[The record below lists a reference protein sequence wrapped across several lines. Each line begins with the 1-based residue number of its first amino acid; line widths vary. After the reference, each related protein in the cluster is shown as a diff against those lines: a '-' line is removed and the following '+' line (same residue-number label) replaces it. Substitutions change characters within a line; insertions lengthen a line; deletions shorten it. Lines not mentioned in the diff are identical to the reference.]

1 MRDSHAIA
9 AKLEECLEAD
19 YFPQAIKGVYALISH
34 IIFLEEKVS
43 SLKDTIN
50 RLQSEGSD
58 KDAWEGRYWA
68 LLEEAEGNR
77 PREID
82 ANTKAQDVPGGTIV
96 VDRRGH
102 PWISS
107 EGNWWRLAK
116 YVAFGKLNRLHPA
129 TIPHTII
136 YTPKGES

>member
-1 MRDSHAIA
+1 VRDSHAIA

-50 RLQSEGSD
+50 RLQSEAS
-58 KDAWEGRYWA
+58 
-68 LLEEAEGNR
+68 R

-82 ANTKAQDVPGGTIV
+82 ANTKAQDVPDGTIV
-96 VDRRGH
+96 VDLRGH

-116 YVAFGKLNRLHPA
+116 DVPFGKLNLLHPL

-136 YTPKGES
+136 YTPKEES

>member
-43 SLKDTIN
+43 RLKDTIN

-58 KDAWEGRYWA
+58 KSAWEGRYWA
-68 LLEEAEGNR
+68 LLEEAEASR
-77 PREID
+77 PRKIQAYGEDLKVGTVVID
-82 ANTKAQDVPGGTIV
+82 SDGDAWQLTKERIWEVIGGTYDRKSTLDPKWGPYTIV
-96 VDRRGH
+96 H
-102 PWISS
+102 
-107 EGNWWRLAK
+107 
-116 YVAFGKLNRLHPA
+116 
-129 TIPHTII
+129 
-136 YTPKGES
+136 TPKEES

>member
-50 RLQSEGSD
+50 RLQ
-58 KDAWEGRYWA
+58 DAWEGRYWA

-82 ANTKAQDVPGGTIV
+82 ANTKAQDVPDGTIV
-96 VDRRGH
+96 VDHRGH

-116 YVAFGKLNRLHPA
+116 CVAFGKLNRLHPA
-129 TIPHTII
+129 TTPHTII

>member
-50 RLQSEGSD
+50 RLQPEGSD
-58 KDAWEGRYWA
+58 KSAWEGRYWA
-68 LLEEAEGNR
+68 LLEEAEASR
-77 PREID
+77 PRKIQAYGEDLKVGTVVID
-82 ANTKAQDVPGGTIV
+82 SDGDAWQLAKDRIWEVVGGAYDRKSTLDPKWGPYTIV
-96 VDRRGH
+96 H
-102 PWISS
+102 
-107 EGNWWRLAK
+107 
-116 YVAFGKLNRLHPA
+116 
-129 TIPHTII
+129 
-136 YTPKGES
+136 TPKEES

>member
-58 KDAWEGRYWA
+58 KSAWEGRYWV
-68 LLEEAEGNR
+68 LLEEAEASR
-77 PREID
+77 PRKIQACGEDLKVGTVVID
-82 ANTKAQDVPGGTIV
+82 SDGDAWQLTKDRIWEVAGGAYDRKSTLNPKWGPYTIV
-96 VDRRGH
+96 H
-102 PWISS
+102 
-107 EGNWWRLAK
+107 
-116 YVAFGKLNRLHPA
+116 
-129 TIPHTII
+129 
-136 YTPKGES
+136 TPKEES

>member
-34 IIFLEEKVS
+34 IIFLEKKVS

-68 LLEEAEGNR
+68 LLEEAEASR
-77 PREID
+77 PREIQTFGDDLKDGTVVIDSDGD
-82 ANTKAQDVPGGTIV
+82 AWQVTKERIWEVVGGAYDRKSTLDPKWGPYTV
-96 VDRRGH
+96 V
-102 PWISS
+102 
-107 EGNWWRLAK
+107 
-116 YVAFGKLNRLHPA
+116 
-129 TIPHTII
+129 
-136 YTPKGES
+136 YTPKEES

>member
-34 IIFLEEKVS
+34 TIFLEEKVS

-50 RLQSEGSD
+50 RLQSEVGD
-58 KDAWEGRYWA
+58 KGAREGRYWA

-82 ANTKAQDVPGGTIV
+82 ATTKAQDVPGGTIV

-116 YVAFGKLNRLHPA
+116 DVPFGKLNRLHPT

-136 YTPKGES
+136 YTPKEES